1 MYASDYKVNPET
13 GRKFKA
19 HRVNFANSKM
29 NAKPDDT
36 PNPDE
41 DKNEYKKKEII
52 PPPLNSS
59 KVSEN
64 LAALDR

>member
-1 MYASDYKVNPET
+1 MIRATPIVNDD
-13 GRKFKA
+13 
-19 HRVNFANSKM
+19 ANEA
-29 NAKPDDT
+29 NEDDMPTCT
-36 PNPDE
+36 PQREVRAMFDN